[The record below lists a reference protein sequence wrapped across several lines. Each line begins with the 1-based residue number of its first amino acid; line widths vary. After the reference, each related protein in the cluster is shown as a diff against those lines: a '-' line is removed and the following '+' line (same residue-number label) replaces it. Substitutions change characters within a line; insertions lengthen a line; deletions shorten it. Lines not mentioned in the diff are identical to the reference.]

1 MSEFVRLDQP
11 TLPGPE
17 LPFPFYYH
25 CMTKINE
32 DLVVFTGGVWS
43 EKTTLI
49 VNVTN
54 NFEMVEG
61 PNMNWGRYLHA
72 CGTFEYHGKSIVIV
86 VGGASGNDELRTEL
100 WDPYSNSGWMEGCMQ
115 FYFFFKVM
123 YLHLIF
129 RT

>member
-1 MSEFVRLDQP
+1 MRNTSEFVRLDQP

-25 CMTKINE
+25 CIICMTKINK

-61 PNMNWGRYLHA
+61 PKLNWGRYLHA
-72 CGTFEYHGKSIVIV
+72 CGSFDHKGEFFLEI
-86 VGGASGNDELRTEL
+86 
-100 WDPYSNSGWMEGCMQ
+100 NSAQ
-115 FYFFFKVM
+115 KN
-123 YLHLIF
+123 
-129 RT
+129 

>member
-1 MSEFVRLDQP
+1 MRNTSEFVRLDQP

-25 CMTKINE
+25 CMAKINE

-43 EKTTLI
+43 EKTTLV

-61 PNMNWGRYLHA
+61 SVTIYL
-72 CGTFEYHGKSIVIV
+72 
-86 VGGASGNDELRTEL
+86 NL
-100 WDPYSNSGWMEGCMQ
+100 WKFAQ
-115 FYFFFKVM
+115 FFQKCP
-123 YLHLIF
+123 
-129 RT
+129 